1 MYIIKESFICQTT
14 DYRRL
19 SILKGAMIKDY
30 KLSDGKRTITINLE
44 DGFTSY
50 DVVNNFNIDDYLK
63 YVYDSKTNTSSTMNT
78 KDDKSSTA
86 TLINN
91 NTLENKSS
99 HVQIKAFQTLN
110 EMNKFLKK
118 IPKADFIDVKILPS
132 DGLYYVIYLES

>member
-14 DYRRL
+14 DYHRL
-19 SILKGAMIKDY
+19 AMPKGAMIKDY
-30 KLSDGKRTITINLE
+30 KLSDDKKTITINLE

-50 DVVNNFNIDDYLK
+50 NVINNFNIDNYLK
-63 YVYDSKTNTSSTMNT
+63 YMYDSKTNTSSTMNT
-78 KDDKSSTA
+78 KDDESSTV

-99 HVQIKAFQTLN
+99 HVQIKAFQTLDRI
-110 EMNKFLKK
+110 NKFLKK
-118 IPKADFIDVKILPS
+118 IPKADFIDVRILPS

>member
-19 SILKGAMIKDY
+19 TIPKGTMIKDY

-50 DVVNNFNIDDYLK
+50 DVINNFNIDDYLK
-63 YVYDSKTNTSSTMNT
+63 YVYDSKTNTSSIMNT
-78 KDDKSSTA
+78 KDYTPSTV

-91 NTLENKSS
+91 ALENKSP
-99 HVQIKAFQTLN
+99 HVQIKAFQTLDKVN
-110 EMNKFLKK
+110 NFLTE
-118 IPKADFIDVKILPS
+118 IPYSDFIDVKILPS

>member
-1 MYIIKESFICQTT
+1 MYIVKELFICQTT

-19 SILKGAMIKDY
+19 TIPKGTMIKDY

-44 DGFTSY
+44 DVFTSY
-50 DVVNNFNIDDYLK
+50 DVINNFNIDDYLE
-63 YVYDSKTNTSSTMNT
+63 YVYDSETNTSFAMNT
-78 KDDKSSTA
+78 KDYKPRTT

-118 IPKADFIDVKILPS
+118 IPKADFIDVRILPS

>member
-1 MYIIKESFICQTT
+1 MYIVKELFICQTT

-19 SILKGAMIKDY
+19 TISKGTMIKDY

-118 IPKADFIDVKILPS
+118 IPYSDFIDVKILPS

>member
-19 SILKGAMIKDY
+19 AMPKGAMIKDY
-30 KLSDGKRTITINLE
+30 ILSDDKRIITINLE

-50 DVVNNFNIDDYLK
+50 NVINNFNIDDYLK
-63 YVYDSKTNTSSTMNT
+63 YVYDSKTNTASTMNT
-78 KDDKSSTA
+78 KDDESSTV

-99 HVQIKAFQTLN
+99 HVQMKAFQTLD
-110 EMNKFLKK
+110 EVNKCLKK
-118 IPKADFIDVKILPS
+118 IPYSDFIDVRILPS